1 MIDISDGLS
10 TDLAHICEESGVGAS
25 VEAEAIPIHPFAWR
39 LGKMERRTPSS
50 GIALDLALHG
60 GEDYELL
67 FTAPKSK
74 RVPSRIAGVKITR
87 VGEIVRGSKMHLVR
101 NGKRQLLLPR
111 GWEHFRRN

>member
-10 TDLAHICEESGVGAS
+10 TDLAHVCEESGVGAS
-25 VEAEAIPIHPFAWR
+25 IEAEAIPNHSFARR
-39 LGKMERRTPSS
+39 LGKMERRTSSS

-87 VGEIVRGSKMHLVR
+87 LGEIVRGSKMHLVR

-111 GWEHFRRN
+111 GWEHFRGN